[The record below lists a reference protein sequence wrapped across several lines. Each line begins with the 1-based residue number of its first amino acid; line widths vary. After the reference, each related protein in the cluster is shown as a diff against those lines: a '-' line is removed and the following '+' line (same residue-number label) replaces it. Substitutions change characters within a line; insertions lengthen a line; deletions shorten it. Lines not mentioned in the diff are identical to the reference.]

1 MRDYVI
7 VEAPTNLGLHPGGV
21 ERLSAAL
28 IDAGFAERLRAP
40 VVSRVVPPPYDPVPD
55 PETHIMNARA
65 IAAYTRDLA
74 DPVGRAID
82 AGQFPIVLGGDC
94 SILLG
99 NVLALRR
106 RGRFGLLFVD
116 GHNDCYE
123 PGTYPTAEVAAMD
136 LAQSVGVGP
145 EFLTNIDEL
154 RPYVRASD
162 TVVFGTRDSCDGH
175 LRGRMSTPAGILEM
189 ELSEIRH
196 MGIDAAL
203 SKAIRGVK
211 RPELSGVWLHLD
223 VDVLDDAIMPAV
235 DYRRPD
241 GLSWTEF
248 ETSVRAFLG
257 SGLVVGINVT
267 IFNPSMD
274 PDGSIAKDLTE
285 CLLRG
290 LA

>member
-1 MRDYVI
+1 M
-7 VEAPTNLGLHPGGV
+7 A
-21 ERLSAAL
+21 
-28 IDAGFAERLRAP
+28 
-40 VVSRVVPPPYDPVPD
+40 SRIVPPPYDPLPD
-55 PETHIMNARA
+55 PETRIMNARA
-65 IAAYTRDLA
+65 IAAYTRALA

-123 PGTYPTAEVAAMD
+123 PGAYPTGEAAAMD
-136 LAQSVGVGP
+136 LAQCVGVGP

-154 RPYVRASD
+154 RPYVRAGD
-162 TVVFGTRDSCDGH
+162 TVVFGTRDSSDGH
-175 LRGRMSTPAGILEM
+175 LRGRMPTPAGILEM
-189 ELSEIRH
+189 ELPEIRR

-203 SKAIRGVK
+203 SKSLRAVK

-241 GLSWTEF
+241 GLTWDEF
-248 ETSVRAFLG
+248 ETSVRSFLG
-257 SGLVVGINVT
+257 SGRVVGLDVT
-267 IFNPSMD
+267 IFNPSLD
-274 PDGSIAKDLTE
+274 PDGSITVDLTE
-285 CLLRG
+285 CLLG
-290 LA
+290 CLA

>member
-1 MRDYVI
+1 
-7 VEAPTNLGLHPGGV
+7 V
-21 ERLSAAL
+21 ERLAAAL
-28 IDAGFAERLRAP
+28 LDAGFAERLRAP

-55 PETHIMNARA
+55 PETRIMNARA

-74 DPVGRAID
+74 DPVGRAMD

-123 PGTYPTAEVAAMD
+123 PGTYPTGEVAAMD

-145 EFLTNIDEL
+145 EFLTNIDGL
-154 RPYVRASD
+154 RPYVRACD
-162 TVVFGTRDSCDGH
+162 AVVFGTRDACDGH
-175 LRGRMSTPAGILEM
+175 LRGRMPTPAGILEL
-189 ELSEIRH
+189 ELSEIRR
-196 MGIDAAL
+196 MGIDAASL
-203 SKAIRGVK
+203 KAIRGVK

-241 GLSWTEF
+241 GLSWAEF
-248 ETSVRAFLG
+248 ETSVRKFLG
-257 SGLVVGINVT
+257 SGLVVGMNVT

-274 PDGSIAKDLTE
+274 PDESITKNLTE
-285 CLLRG
+285 CLLRC
-290 LA
+290 LV

>member
-1 MRDYVI
+1 MRNHVI
-7 VEAPTNLGLHPGGV
+7 IAAPTNLGLHPGGV
-21 ERLSAAL
+21 EKLSAAL
-28 IDAGFAERLRAP
+28 IGAGFAERLRAP
-40 VVSRVVPPPYDPVPD
+40 VVGRVVPPPYDPVPD
-55 PETHIMNARA
+55 PETRIMNARA
-65 IAAYTRDLA
+65 IAAYTRALA

-123 PGTYPTAEVAAMD
+123 PGAYPTGEAAAMD

-175 LRGRMSTPAGILEM
+175 LRGRMPTPAGILEM

-203 SKAIRGVK
+203 SKALRAVQ

-241 GLSWTEF
+241 GLSWDEF

-257 SGLVVGINVT
+257 SGRVVGMDVT

-274 PDGSIAKDLTE
+274 PDGSITVDLTE
-285 CLLRG
+285 CLLRC

>member
-1 MRDYVI
+1 MRNHVI
-7 VEAPTNLGLHPGGV
+7 IEAPTNLGLHPGGV
-21 ERLSAAL
+21 ENLSAAL
-28 IDAGFAERLRAP
+28 IDAGFAERLSAP
-40 VVSRVVPPPYDPVPD
+40 VVSRVVPPPYDLVPD
-55 PETHIMNARA
+55 PETRIMNARA

-74 DPVGRAID
+74 DSVGRAID

-123 PGTYPTAEVAAMD
+123 PGTYPTGEAAAMD

-175 LRGRMSTPAGILEM
+175 LRGRMPTPTEILEM

-196 MGIDAAL
+196 IGIDAAL
-203 SKAIRGVK
+203 SKAIQGVK

-241 GLSWTEF
+241 GLSWAEF
-248 ETSVRAFLG
+248 ETSVRTFLG
-257 SGLVVGINVT
+257 SGLVVGMDVT
-267 IFNPSMD
+267 IFNPSLD
-274 PDGSIAKDLTE
+274 PDGSIAKDLTG
-285 CLLRG
+285 CLLRC